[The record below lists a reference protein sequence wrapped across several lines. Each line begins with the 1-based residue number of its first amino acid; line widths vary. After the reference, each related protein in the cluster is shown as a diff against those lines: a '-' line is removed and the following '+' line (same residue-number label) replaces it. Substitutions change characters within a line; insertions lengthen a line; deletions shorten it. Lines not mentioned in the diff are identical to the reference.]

1 MRVKPKK
8 KYGQHF
14 LYDINIAR
22 KIVSYLKF
30 NDYDQ
35 AIEIGPGMG
44 ILTNFFPTKKTYI
57 IRHKAI
63 INFMNL
69 YLSKLII
76 I

>member
-14 LYDINIAR
+14 LYDINVAR

-44 ILTNFFPTKKTYI
+44 ILTNFFPIKK
-57 IRHKAI
+57 
-63 INFMNL
+63 NFF
-69 YLSKLII
+69 
-76 I
+76 